1 MDCQPNR
8 AGVRCQRTARDG
20 SRWRAQ
26 IATLLGAACERHR
39 SHRLTL
45 RANERGINLV
55 TAQIHQHLALVYGL
69 AQCLKRGGQLLER
82 DHVGNHRCGF

>member
-1 MDCQPNR
+1 MDRQPNR
-8 AGVRCQRTARDG
+8 AGVRCQRIAPDG

-26 IATLLGAACERHR
+26 IATFLGAACERHR

-55 TAQIHQHLALVYGL
+55 AAQIHQHLALVYGL
-69 AQCLKRGGQLLER
+69 AQSLKRGGQLLER